1 MSHGPSVENSKADPN
16 LTPLLDLV
24 LQLLMFFMMCVNFV
38 TRQVSKD
45 IVLPVAQSARP
56 MDKSFTEVLFLNMD
70 EKGQLIRLGQPKPLT
85 TPGEIRYYLSQEY
98 ADAKRTAEAKGD
110 KSGKVKTVVIIRA
123 HQNVNYAQIYNL
135 LRTCKEVGYNKLQLR
150 ATIKAKART

>member
-1 MSHGPSVENSKADPN
+1 MSHGHAGEGSKADPN

-56 MDKSFTEVLFLNMD
+56 MDKSFSEVLFLNMD
-70 EKGQLIRLGQPKPLT
+70 EKGQLLRLGQPKPLT
-85 TPGEIRYYLSQEY
+85 TRPR
-98 ADAKRTAEAKGD
+98 R
-110 KSGKVKTVVIIRA
+110 
-123 HQNVNYAQIYNL
+123 
-135 LRTCKEVGYNKLQLR
+135 
-150 ATIKAKART
+150 

>member
-1 MSHGPSVENSKADPN
+1 MSHGPSFEGSKAEPN

-38 TRQVSKD
+38 TRQVSRD

-56 MDKSFTEVLFLNMD
+56 MDKTFSEVLFLNMD
-70 EKGQLIRLGQPKPLT
+70 EKGRLLKLGSPKPLS
-85 TPGEIRYYLSQEY
+85 TPGEISYYLRQEY
-98 ADAKRTAEAKGD
+98 ADAKRTAEARGD
-110 KSGKVKTVVIIRA
+110 KSGRVNTVVIIRA
-123 HQNVNYAQIYNL
+123 HQNANYAQVYHL
-135 LRTCKEVGYNKLQLR
+135 LRTCKEVGYSKLQLR